1 MFSAGVVDFHNL
13 SEGLT
18 MLSYHMALDFMEVL
32 ERYTTSNFQWS
43 YDNIENKLYLDPAP
57 KHMMRPVTNPV
68 TGQQENKDC
77 PGWLILKVNQ
87 LIGAGK
93 PGFNIQNAYAKLFA
107 QRWVRFYVLALCKIV
122 LGTIRR
128 KFESFS
134 SIGNSGIALDG
145 GSLLSEGKE
154 EKEKLE
160 EELYTRENWG
170 GYPIMT
176 GII

>member
-1 MFSAGVVDFHNL
+1 
-13 SEGLT
+13 
-18 MLSYHMALDFMEVL
+18 
-32 ERYTTSNFQWS
+32 
-43 YDNIENKLYLDPAP
+43 
-57 KHMMRPVTNPV
+57 
-68 TGQQENKDC
+68 
-77 PGWLILKVNQ
+77 